1 MNTMHQLGAAV
12 FVGSCA
18 LHPGAGAQPSTP
30 QLSPVEVVSQIAQ
43 LPLAQLEAGYLQCD
57 RVSSSR
63 VLDLYEATVC
73 SATGEALLKRRFN
86 GDFGALLAWWRAQ
99 RQSALAQQ

>member
-1 MNTMHQLGAAV
+1 MR
-12 FVGSCA
+12 
-18 LHPGAGAQPSTP
+18 PGVELARAQ
-30 QLSPVEVVSQIAQ
+30 IN
-43 LPLAQLEAGYLQCD
+43 
-57 RVSSSR
+57 
-63 VLDLYEATVC
+63 LYEATVC

>member
-18 LHPGAGAQPSTP
+18 LHPGAGAQP

-63 VLDLYEATVC
+63 VLKSIST
-73 SATGEALLKRRFN
+73 KRPSV
-86 GDFGALLAWWRAQ
+86 
-99 RQSALAQQ
+99 RQPARRC